1 MANDIS
7 IKQGATFSQVIKYCQ
22 PRFEVVPIT
31 AITKSGQALV
41 TAAAHGIPLDWL
53 VWVVGVGGMTKINHQ
68 PSELADQN
76 AAYYAYVV
84 STDQV
89 QLNLDTT
96 RFGDYTSG
104 GELMYHPPVDLTGY
118 MARMQIRESF
128 DSATALHSMTSEV
141 NGGIVLG
148 AADGSIT
155 LSIPATTTAGFTF
168 DTAVYDLEL
177 VSSTG
182 VVTEVASGVV
192 TLAREV
198 TK

>member
-7 IKQGATFSQVIKYCQ
+7 VKQGATFSQVIKYCQ

-41 TAAAHGIPLDWL
+41 TATGHGIPLDWL
-53 VWVVGVGGMTKINHQ
+53 VWVVGVVGMQKINHQ
-68 PSELADQN
+68 PSELPDQN
-76 AAYYAYVV
+76 AAYYAYQV
-84 STDQV
+84 SANQV

-118 MARMQIRESF
+118 TARMQIRESL
-128 DSATALHSMTSEV
+128 DSATALHSMTTDPS
-141 NGGIVLG
+141 GGIVLG
-148 AADGSIT
+148 ATNGSIT
-155 LSIPATTTAGFTF
+155 LSIPATVTAGFDF

-182 VVTEVASGVV
+182 VVTEVVSGIVSLV
-192 TLAREV
+192 REA
-198 TK
+198 TR